1 MLTFDLRMQSKPRAW
16 PFATSVGLHLI
27 AFLFLSGSLA
37 RRSRLP
43 IEVSYIPE
51 INGAHV
57 AITKP
62 PSAVSH
68 VSQNAGVKEEA
79 SHNVPRISGKGH
91 APSGA
96 VERYL
101 AEVADLLNSK
111 KRYPN
116 SAKRL
121 GQQGRVI
128 VQLQIARDGHVTDKK
143 IVTPAPFESL
153 NSAAQSLIDEI
164 EGLRP
169 FPREIDASTW
179 KVTVPIEYRLSM

>member
-1 MLTFDLRMQSKPRAW
+1 
-16 PFATSVGLHLI
+16 VGLHLI

-62 PSAVSH
+62 PSALSH
-68 VSQNAGVKEEA
+68 KTKNAEKISTQKPGVAASQNAGVKEEA